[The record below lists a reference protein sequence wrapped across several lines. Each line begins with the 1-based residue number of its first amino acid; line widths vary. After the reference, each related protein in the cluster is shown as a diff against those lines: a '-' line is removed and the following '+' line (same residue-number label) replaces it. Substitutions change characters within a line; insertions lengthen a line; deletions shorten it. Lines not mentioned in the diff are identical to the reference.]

1 MILYVAYVMFITYV
15 SYAIKVEIET
25 HEQAFV
31 EENEERLAEIE
42 ERLKSGEYDEMFA
55 VEELSGGMK
64 TPTSLHEMNA
74 QRQVFLDTDFLFS

>member
-1 MILYVAYVMFITYV
+1 M
-15 SYAIKVEIET
+15 
-25 HEQAFV
+25 
-31 EENEERLAEIE
+31 AEIE

-74 QRQVFLDTDFLFS
+74 QRQVFFFDSDFLLFERLFAGQVDLVQSFHLGW

>member
-1 MILYVAYVMFITYV
+1 
-15 SYAIKVEIET
+15 
-25 HEQAFV
+25 
-31 EENEERLAEIE
+31 LAEIE

-74 QRQVFLDTDFLFS
+74 QRQVFFNSDFLLTPNLLRNFDLGRYNSALSFRMVSLEGSRGSSDI